1 MLTRIVNRFA
11 TTTNKTYGGLK
22 DADRIFTNVYKDTDP
37 YIQGALRRVT
47 IIILREI
54 GIVPRT
60 FCLMG
65 QTGSSTKSNNLAL
78 EVEEVQVS
86 HLDLNILLCLKS
98 PPRRDQA
105 I

>member
-1 MLTRIVNRFA
+1 MLTRIVSRFA

-22 DADRIFTNVYKDTDP
+22 DADRIFTNVYKDSDP

-54 GIVPRT
+54 GIVLRT
-60 FCLMG
+60 FSSMDQIGL
-65 QTGSSTKSNNLAL
+65 STKSNNLAL
-78 EVEEVQVS
+78 EAVEVQAS
-86 HLDLNILLCLKS
+86 LLDLNIPLCPKS
-98 PPRRDQA
+98 PPRRGQA